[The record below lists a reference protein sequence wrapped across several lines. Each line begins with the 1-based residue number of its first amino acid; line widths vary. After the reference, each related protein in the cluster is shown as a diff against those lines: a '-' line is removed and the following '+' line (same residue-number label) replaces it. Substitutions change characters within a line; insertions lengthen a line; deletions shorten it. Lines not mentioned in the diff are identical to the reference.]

1 MGVST
6 RRVCHG
12 LQHAELVE
20 SNYAFAQWRDAA
32 KATFAQ
38 RHMEDKVARKA
49 LESGYSTAALELGDI
64 QERHSEA
71 QGEISRLKRGINKL
85 SSASAVPDVEQ
96 DPLTSD
102 FIDRIDTISASR
114 FWQIGI
120 TDAHLII
127 LEDFQVQEMHDFL
140 KFLHELPFQTRF
152 GRIAIHQWAAML
164 KLATFWLF
172 NGTRVV

>member
-114 FWQIGI
+114 FC
-120 TDAHLII
+120 
-127 LEDFQVQEMHDFL
+127 
-140 KFLHELPFQTRF
+140 PFQTRF